1 MWIFVNVNICGNRCR
16 PVCREVGAG
25 GLVGVGLQ
33 AEGWAWYRY
42 FGGGIVKE
50 WADIRS
56 FNVFVFRE
64 FAIGV
69 MLVYLFYAFRGIEK
83 IWGLWLAVDIYL
95 FVCFIILYHYIFSLY
110 GL

>member
-25 GLVGVGLQ
+25 GLVGVVLQ

-50 WADIRS
+50 QSGRTFDLL
-56 FNVFVFRE
+56 
-64 FAIGV
+64 
-69 MLVYLFYAFRGIEK
+69 MYLYSG
-83 IWGLWLAVDIYL
+83 
-95 FVCFIILYHYIFSLY
+95 HSL
-110 GL
+110 

>member
-1 MWIFVNVNICGNRCR
+1 M
-16 PVCREVGAG
+16 
-25 GLVGVGLQ
+25 GVVQVFWGWNS
-33 AEGWAWYRY
+33 EGT
-42 FGGGIVKE
+42 E

-56 FNVFVFRE
+56 FNVFVFRV

-69 MLVYLFYAFRGIEK
+69 ILVYLFYAFRGIEK

-95 FVCFIILYHYIFSLY
+95 FICIIIHYHNIFSLY